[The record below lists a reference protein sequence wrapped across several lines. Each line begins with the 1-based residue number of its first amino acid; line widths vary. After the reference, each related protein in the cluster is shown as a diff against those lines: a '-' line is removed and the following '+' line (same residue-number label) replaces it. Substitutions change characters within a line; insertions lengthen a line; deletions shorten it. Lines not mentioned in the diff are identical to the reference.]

1 MYVLAFVSLPVI
13 TVLAV
18 LIYKNMHACT
28 LLDWH
33 AKILEDVKQKS
44 QSYCKK
50 QQLDSWHVIIA
61 LICIIWCSMSLKQTK
76 SVKLSYFNSC
86 LSPKCPDHDPHNLP

>member
-28 LLDWH
+28 LLD
-33 AKILEDVKQKS
+33 
-44 QSYCKK
+44 
-50 QQLDSWHVIIA
+50 
-61 LICIIWCSMSLKQTK
+61 
-76 SVKLSYFNSC
+76 
-86 LSPKCPDHDPHNLP
+86 